1 MTEVNNRAWG
11 SAIVGG
17 AIGSIVTAGLLA
29 IVAPQLIGPRL
40 VRDAL
45 MREPQILIEGQKALN
60 HQQAVK
66 SLDPIRA
73 QMETPFASA
82 WAGAAKPDV
91 TLTYFFDYACGY
103 CRQSNP
109 AIDRLLAEDKG
120 LRVVYRELPILGP
133 DSAVAARA
141 SLAAA
146 KSGKFKAFH
155 DELFAAGRPTT
166 ENIGAVAQ
174 RLGVT
179 PEMARDGTFDGEI
192 RHNIAM
198 AEQLGATGTP
208 LFVVGNQI
216 INAAVPYEDMKNA
229 IAEARKAKI

>member
-1 MTEVNNRAWG
+1 MTEIKNGTWG
-11 SAIVGG
+11 PAIVGG
-17 AIGSIVTAGLLA
+17 VIGSVVTAGLLA
-29 IVAPQLIGPRL
+29 LVAPQLIGPRL

-45 MREPQILIEGQKALN
+45 ARDPQILIEGQKALN
-60 HQQAVK
+60 YQQAVK
-66 SLDPIRA
+66 SLEPIRA
-73 QMETPFASA
+73 QLETPYASA
-82 WAGAAKPDV
+82 WAGSAKPDI
-91 TLTYFFDYACGY
+91 TMTYFFDYGCGY

-109 AIDRLLAEDKG
+109 AIDRLIAEDKG

-146 KSGKFKAFH
+146 KAGKFRAFH

-166 ENIGAVAQ
+166 QNIGAVAQ

-179 PEMARDGTFDGEI
+179 PEMARDASFDGEI
-192 RHNIAM
+192 RQNIAM

-208 LFVVGNQI
+208 LFVIGNQI
-216 INAAVPYEDMKNA
+216 INAAVPYEDMKIA

>member
-1 MTEVNNRAWG
+1 MTEIKNGAWG
-11 SAIVGG
+11 TAIIGG
-17 AIGSIVTAGLLA
+17 VIGSVVTAGLLA
-29 IVAPQLIGPRL
+29 IVAPQLIGPRM
-40 VRDAL
+40 VREAL
-45 MREPQILIEGQKALN
+45 TREPEILIEGQKALN
-60 HQQAVK
+60 HQQAVR

-91 TLTYFFDYACGY
+91 ILTYFFDYACGY

-109 AIDRLLAEDKG
+109 VIDRLLAEDKG

-146 KSGKFKAFH
+146 KSGKYRAFH

-174 RLGVT
+174 RLGIT
-179 PEMARDGTFDGEI
+179 PEMARDGSFDSEI
-192 RHNIAM
+192 RQNLAM

-208 LFVVGNQI
+208 LFVIGNQI
-216 INAAVPYEDMKNA
+216 INAAVPYEDLKSA
-229 IAEARKAKI
+229 IAEARKVKV